1 MHPFD
6 IETWLDQP
14 VGMNPGINPD
24 AWFDPRYVFER
35 AFKVCTA
42 VVSMKGMADASI
54 HRDFWYRISAEM
66 IWNDGTWFL
75 SRYHVI
81 LSYTKNIISGD
92 IWWSKETNSSHGFTD
107 FKSWTHIIQQ
117 PSDWN
122 YNANQFFS
130 ILQFQLLTWSLI
142 KSQAKSSMQSYRLLY
157 KAVKRNHQKI
167 LFFNPFLQTLN
178 LSIHCLGEACKQ
190 LILALVLD
198 LLQTVMQ
205 NFKQC
210 HIHSFQFF
218 NGKVAR
224 FQVLKRL
231 KQIKIPAVLYHSLSI
246 SHVQCVQWPYSHS
259 FNSLNPVASLWELL
273 GFPALA

>member
-1 MHPFD
+1 MMVH
-6 IETWLDQP
+6 
-14 VGMNPGINPD
+14 GSYPD
-24 AWFDPRYVFER
+24 
-35 AFKVCTA
+35 T
-42 VVSMKGMADASI
+42 M
-54 HRDFWYRISAEM
+54 WYS
-66 IWNDGTWFL
+66 
-75 SRYHVI
+75 HI
-81 LSYTKNIISGD
+81 LKNIISGD

-130 ILQFQLLTWSLI
+130 ILQFQLLTWSCI
-142 KSQAKSSMQSYRLLY
+142 KSQAKSSVQSYRLLY
-157 KAVKRNHQKI
+157 KAVKRNHRKI
-167 LFFNPFLQTLN
+167 LFFNPFLQTLH

-224 FQVLKRL
+224 FQSLEK
-231 KQIKIPAVLYHSLSI
+231 IKANQDPGRSLSFSKHLSCSMCSMAI
-246 SHVQCVQWPYSHS
+246 QSQLQLIKC
-259 FNSLNPVASLWELL
+259 VASLWELL